1 MNLTFSSVI
10 TNPLFLIEF
19 SQECLKY
26 QELAIQFKPM
36 PVESTNMRKKKKQK
50 FHDLSRRCFNIL
62 YYVMFTSLIKF
73 STTLFFPILDGRMR
87 RVFSKLEINVHP
99 GIYWGW

>member
-36 PVESTNMRKKKKQK
+36 LVESTNMRKKKKQK

-73 STTLFFPILDGRMR
+73 STTLFFLQ
-87 RVFSKLEINVHP
+87 F
-99 GIYWGW
+99 